1 MPCHSDPYY
10 NKFMTINRHKSIQI
24 TKFDNTK
31 VISALDQV
39 AIEEPLEIQLCSE
52 TKTSSAAKSIS
63 VTMRT
68 PGHDEDLATG
78 FLFTESI
85 IHGTED
91 IESIDVVGEVD
102 KESGTKNI
110 VRVSI
115 KPSVTIDED
124 SLTRHFY
131 TTSSC
136 GVCGKTSIEAIYNK
150 DCQTNKSNFSIH
162 RSALT
167 GLPEK
172 LREQQIIFGKT
183 GGLHAA
189 ALFNAHGEIILVR
202 EDVGRHNA
210 VDKIIGA
217 MLRRKKLPASE
228 LGIIVS
234 GRTSFEL
241 MQKTIVAGIPML
253 AAVSAPSSLAIS
265 LAEKFNITL
274 IGFLRNKKF
283 NIYSTSKRINN

>member
-1 MPCHSDPYY
+1 
-10 NKFMTINRHKSIQI
+10 MTIKRHKNIHIKRFNDAEVTAVS
-24 TKFDNTK
+24 
-31 VISALDQV
+31 DQV

-68 PGHDEDLATG
+68 PGHDEDLAIG
-78 FLFTESI
+78 FLYTESI
-85 IHGTED
+85 IHGAED
-91 IESIDVVGEVD
+91 IKSINVIGDID

-110 VRVSI
+110 VRVTI

-150 DCQTNKSNFSIH
+150 GCQSNESNFSIH

-167 GLPEK
+167 ALPEK

-217 MLRRKKLPASE
+217 MLRRKKLP
-228 LGIIVS
+228 I
-234 GRTSFEL
+234 R
-241 MQKTIVAGIPML
+241 K
-253 AAVSAPSSLAIS
+253 
-265 LAEKFNITL
+265 
-274 IGFLRNKKF
+274 
-283 NIYSTSKRINN
+283 

>member
-1 MPCHSDPYY
+1 MIT
-10 NKFMTINRHKSIQI
+10 KRHKSIQI
-24 TKFDNTK
+24 TKFDDTK
-31 VISALDQV
+31 VTSALDQV

-52 TKTSSAAKSIS
+52 TEALSAAKSIS

-68 PGHDEDLATG
+68 PGHDEDLAMG

-85 IHGTED
+85 IHSAED
-91 IESIDVVGEVD
+91 IKSIDVVGETD
-102 KESGTKNI
+102 QESGSKNI

-115 KPSVTIDED
+115 KPSIEIDTD
-124 SLTRHFY
+124 KLTRHFY

-136 GVCGKTSIEAIYNK
+136 GVCGKASIEAIYNK
-150 DCQTNKSNFSIH
+150 GCQATKSQFSIH
-162 RSALT
+162 RSALIA
-167 GLPEK
+167 LPEK

-189 ALFNAHGEIILVR
+189 ALFNTHGEIILVR

-217 MLRRKKLPASE
+217 MLRRKKLLANE
-228 LGIIVS
+228 MGIIVS

-265 LAEKFNITL
+265 LAEKFNVTL
-274 IGFLRNKKF
+274 IGFLRNNKF
-283 NIYSTSKRINN
+283 NIYSSSKRINN

>member
-1 MPCHSDPYY
+1 MIT
-10 NKFMTINRHKSIQI
+10 KRHKSIQI
-24 TKFDNTK
+24 KKFDDTK
-31 VISALDQV
+31 VTSALDQV

-52 TKTSSAAKSIS
+52 TEALSAAKSIS

-68 PGHDEDLATG
+68 PGHDEDLAMG

-85 IHGTED
+85 IHSAED
-91 IESIDVVGEVD
+91 VKSIDVVGETD
-102 KESGTKNI
+102 QESGSKNI

-115 KPSVTIDED
+115 KPSIEIDSD
-124 SLTRHFY
+124 MLTRHFY

-136 GVCGKTSIEAIYNK
+136 GVCGKASIEAIYNK
-150 DCQTNKSNFSIH
+150 GCQAIKSKFSIR
-162 RSALT
+162 RSALIA
-167 GLPEK
+167 LPAK

-189 ALFNAHGEIILVR
+189 ALFNTHGEIILVR

-217 MLRRKKLPASE
+217 MLRRKKLLANE
-228 LGIIVS
+228 MGIIVS

-253 AAVSAPSSLAIS
+253 AAVSAPSSLAIA
-265 LAEKFNITL
+265 LAKKFNITL
-274 IGFLRNKKF
+274 VGFLRNNKF
-283 NIYSTSKRINN
+283 NVYSNSRRINK